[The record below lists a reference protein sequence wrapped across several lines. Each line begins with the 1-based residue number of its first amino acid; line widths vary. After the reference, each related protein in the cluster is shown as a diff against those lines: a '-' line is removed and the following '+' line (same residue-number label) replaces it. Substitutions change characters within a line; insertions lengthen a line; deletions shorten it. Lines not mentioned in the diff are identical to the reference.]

1 MIRCLI
7 VDDEP
12 HAIEVLRSHLQ
23 HFDDVQIVGTCQ
35 SAIEAEEALKNHRPD
50 VVFLDI
56 QMPQISGL
64 AWLENLTDQPLI
76 VITTAYPQYAL
87 EGYRFNVIDYL
98 IKPIGMERLLTTI
111 RKIRQYFQALS
122 TPPEKA
128 EFFFVKVD
136 KKLVR
141 IPYDQLLYV
150 EGLKDY
156 VVLYVDGKRM
166 VTLQTMKHMEEKL
179 PYPRFLRVHRSYI
192 VNTSCIAQVSND
204 GVLLQSKSESVLLPV
219 SKKYRPDLEN
229 YLRDNLL

>member
-12 HAIEVLRSHLQ
+12 HAIEVLRNHLQ

-35 SAIEAEEALKNHRPD
+35 SALEAEEALHNHSID

-64 AWLENLTDQPLI
+64 AWLEHLSEQPLI

-98 IKPIGMERLLTTI
+98 VKPIGMERLLTTM
-111 RKIRQYFQALS
+111 RKIRQYLQTAS
-122 TPPEKA
+122 PPA
-128 EFFFVKVD
+128 ESADFFFVKVD

-141 IPYDQLLYV
+141 VPFDQLLYV

-166 VTLQTMKHMEEKL
+166 VTLQTMKYLEEKL
-179 PYPRFLRVHRSYI
+179 PHPRFLRIHRSYI
-192 VNTSCIAQVSND
+192 VNSNYIAQVSND
-204 GVLLQSKSESVLLPV
+204 GVLLKSKGEPIMLPV
-219 SKKYRPDLEN
+219 SKKYRSALEK